1 MISDQN
7 RHGKDGGGTQ
17 GCSGEEAG
25 TEGIGNGRGEKLGFY
40 SKYNL
45 ELVAGFKEKEN
56 RNSCKASPSLLC
68 SGRRRWV
75 GVGQGAQSLAGTQ
88 GIPACSNRYNGH
100 LS

>member
-7 RHGKDGGGTQ
+7 RHGKEGGGTQ

-25 TEGIGNGRGEKLGFY
+25 TEGVGNGCGEELGFY

-68 SGRRRWV
+68 SSRRRRV
-75 GVGQGAQSLAGTQ
+75 GVGQGAQSLAGTR
-88 GIPACSNRYNGH
+88 GMWRS
-100 LS
+100 